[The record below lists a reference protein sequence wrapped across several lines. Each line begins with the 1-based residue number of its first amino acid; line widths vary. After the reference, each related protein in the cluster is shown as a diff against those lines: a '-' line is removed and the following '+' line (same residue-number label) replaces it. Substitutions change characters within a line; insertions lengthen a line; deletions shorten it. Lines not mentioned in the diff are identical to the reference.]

1 MTDTNTR
8 LSATPVRTGRSENDN
23 TPDHPKGR
31 RRLQPKVEVVK
42 TVTKKKKEGTDKL
55 NKLMAYLDSIRGQ
68 NFTGYI
74 KVNFSQGSIGRI
86 ERFEEILRK

>member
-1 MTDTNTR
+1 MTDLNTGIKPQP
-8 LSATPVRTGRSENDN
+8 AQNDN
-23 TPDHPKGR
+23 AAPGKQDNGYPEVRYKIR
-31 RRLQPKVEVVK
+31 PKVVK
-42 TVTKKKKEGTDKL
+42 APGSKHKESKL
-55 NKLMAYLDSIRGQ
+55 TKLMEYLQSVDSE

>member
-1 MTDTNTR
+1 
-8 LSATPVRTGRSENDN
+8 
-23 TPDHPKGR
+23 
-31 RRLQPKVEVVK
+31 
-42 TVTKKKKEGTDKL
+42 
-55 NKLMAYLDSIRGQ
+55 MAYLDSIRGQ

>member
-1 MTDTNTR
+1 MTNSNANTAQ
-8 LSATPVRTGRSENDN
+8 LPVGEQK
-23 TPDHPKGR
+23 P
-31 RRLQPKVEVVK
+31 VK
-42 TVTKKKKEGTDKL
+42 TNKGDSHIRVDYKGSSKSGKIIRKPAKETKLT
-55 NKLMAYLDSIRGQ
+55 KLMDYLHSIKDD